1 MTTLDMD
8 ALRMV
13 ASGNLGGAREHMN
26 RKTQRERD
34 IIEWIKD
41 NVDLTVYEHERLEKE
56 KVYELLESVKEDLK
70 RDPTAQH
77 RPLDPVDMMRDKL
90 ADYLSDC
97 YSDWEYDEVEKAAKN
112 LAKTFGMDD
121 DLEEAKEWIWEH
133 ASTSFPVDQYLN
145 DKYRTLV
152 VLDTGDSDYDFS
164 LNQVEP
170 AYHGDDIEDISD
182 EASILWLAEQNGYTK
197 DQFIDL
203 MQNIDKIPEGE
214 HPFIKS
220 VYQELENTS
229 SSINAVVFLGEMTL
243 GDMAKAQAEGVTIP
257 KRASCGLF
265 DGWNGSTGTIS
276 VKLQKDIVVPKE
288 VLFSV
293 APDCNDS
300 AFCYSIDDTCGF
312 TQQVWD
318 TPLYA
323 GEAKAFEP
331 EQIEQAKAL
340 CEIPHR
346 VPAEEDTPLGYMQ
359 KQFAGAFRSNLSSEM
374 REGFYDGMLDR
385 GQFVRA
391 TNRALADLYNRTH
404 MDRREEYRFSEKY
417 LREMLKIAPA
427 KLPKEMIAS
436 HLKHFEMVRGWRDG
450 R

>member
-1 MTTLDMD
+1 MATLDMD
-8 ALRMV
+8 ALRML

-34 IIEWIKD
+34 IIDWIKD
-41 NVDLTVYEHERLEKE
+41 NVDLTVYEHEPLDKE
-56 KVYELLESVKEDLK
+56 KVCELLESIKTDLE
-70 RDPTAQH
+70 RDPSVQW
-77 RPLDPVDMMRDKL
+77 RPPDPVDMMRDKIT
-90 ADYLSDC
+90 DYLNDC
-97 YSDWEYDEVEKAAKN
+97 YEDWQYAEVHKAAKE

-121 DLEEAKEWIWEH
+121 GLEEAENWIWEH
-133 ASTSFPVDQYLN
+133 ASTSFPIDEYLK

-152 VLDTGDSDYDFS
+152 VLDTGDADYDFS

-170 AYHGDDIEDISD
+170 AYRGDAIEDISD

-197 DQFIDL
+197 EQFIDL

-229 SSINAVVFLGEMTL
+229 SSMNAVVFLGEMTL
-243 GDMAKAQAEGVTIP
+243 ADLAKAQAEGVTIP

-276 VKLQKDIVVPKE
+276 VELQKDIVIPKD

-293 APDCNDS
+293 APDCND
-300 AFCYSIDDTCGF
+300 AALRYSIDYTCGF
-312 TQQVWD
+312 TQEVWD
-318 TPLYA
+318 TPLCA

-340 CEIPHR
+340 CEIPPR
-346 VPAEEDTPLGYMQ
+346 IPAEEGTPLHDMQ
-359 KQFAGAFRSNLSSEM
+359 KKFAVAFRSEM
-374 REGFYDGMLDR
+374 SAMGESFYEGMLNR
-385 GQFVRA
+385 GQFA
-391 TNRALADLYNRTH
+391 EAGARALHIMPMRTY
-404 MDRREEYRFSEKY
+404 MERREEYKFSEKY
-417 LREMLKIAPA
+417 FYELLKIAPEI
-427 KLPKEMIAS
+427 PKALLEGQI
-436 HLKHFEMVRGWRDG
+436 KGFETARKRQND

>member
-1 MTTLDMD
+1 M
-8 ALRMV
+8 
-13 ASGNLGGAREHMN
+13 
-26 RKTQRERD
+26 RERYIYQKSEAIRCQMD
-34 IIEWIKD
+34 YPT
-41 NVDLTVYEHERLEKE
+41 TVYEHDTLDKE
-56 KVYELLESVKEDLK
+56 KVFELLESVRADLK
-70 RDPTAQH
+70 QEQQTHPI
-77 RPLDPVDMMRDKL
+77 DPVDLMHAKL
-90 ADYLSDC
+90 TDYLHDC
-97 YSDWEYDEVEKAAKN
+97 YEDWQYNEVHKAAEK
-112 LAKTFGMDD
+112 LAKTFDMDVD
-121 DLEEAKEWIWEH
+121 EAKELIWDH
-133 ASTSFPVDQYLN
+133 ASVSFPVDQYLN

-293 APDCNDS
+293 APDCNDA

-312 TQQVWD
+312 TKQVWD

-340 CEIPHR
+340 CEIPPR
-346 VPAEEDTPLGYMQ
+346 VPAEARHSDIC
-359 KQFAGAFRSNLSSEM
+359 KSNLRELSE
-374 REGFYDGMLDR
+374 
-385 GQFVRA
+385 A
-391 TNRALADLYNRTH
+391 T
-404 MDRREEYRFSEKY
+404 
-417 LREMLKIAPA
+417 
-427 KLPKEMIAS
+427 
-436 HLKHFEMVRGWRDG
+436 
-450 R
+450 